1 MQAVE
6 QLAPLIQLP
15 KLPSYPY
22 KSSAAIHCAKPSIHV
37 YGYVFMYDEAL
48 KEQKQGVT
56 RYRQPN
62 RKPTVRARNT
72 LLLT

>member
-1 MQAVE
+1 
-6 QLAPLIQLP
+6 
-15 KLPSYPY
+15 
-22 KSSAAIHCAKPSIHV
+22 
-37 YGYVFMYDEAL
+37 MYDEAL

-72 LLLT
+72 LLLTWQGNDHVVKNH